1 MSDPSQ
7 YLMKG
12 PMPQL
17 PHCEE
22 WDKITCK
29 DCKKPK
35 CSKPKLKAIEGLVQE
50 AQMWRKAL

>member
-12 PMPQL
+12 PMPEL
-17 PHCEE
+17 SRMS
-22 WDKITCK
+22 KK
-29 DCKKPK
+29 D
-35 CSKPKLKAIEGLVQE
+35 LIQE